1 MWMAEEEKDSKYY
14 DIQLSPLKN
23 RIPEA
28 WPIMRPDFGRW
39 GSRVGGIWSV
49 DSSDKGDNYY
59 LLVNFY
65 YPFVFHTK
73 SKKYQ

>member
-1 MWMAEEEKDSKYY
+1 
-14 DIQLSPLKN
+14 
-23 RIPEA
+23 
-28 WPIMRPDFGRW
+28 MRPDFGRW

-49 DSSDKGDNYY
+49 DSSDKGDNYNNYY

-73 SKKYQ
+73 SKKYQKYDEPL